1 MLSNH
6 NILCHP
12 LLYVP
17 SIFPSI
23 RVLSNE
29 LALQIRQP
37 KYWNFNFSINLSK
50 SYNQPKL
57 PLTSTQFSW
66 FFPWG
71 TCRNHLP
78 LSLSASF
85 LQTDNSPFLSM
96 VLSSPPSLAVLS
108 PPLWSQYR
116 LSLCVLLLE
125 WSVDSKQWF
134 TGVKVPW
141 FTIGLHIYC
150 YLGLSKDGAQTCPVN
165 AGEYD
170 VSC

>member
-6 NILCHP
+6 LILCRP
-12 LLYVP
+12 LLYLP

-23 RVLSNE
+23 RVFSNE
-29 LALQIRQP
+29 SALRIRQP
-37 KYWNFNFSINLSK
+37 KFWNFNFSISLSK

-57 PLTSTQFSW
+57 PSTSTLFSW

-78 LSLSASF
+78 LSLSAAF
-85 LQTDNSPFLSM
+85 LQTDNSPFLSL
-96 VLSSPPSLAVLS
+96 VLSFPPSLAVLS

-125 WSVDSKQWF
+125 LSADSKQWL
-134 TGVKVPW
+134 TCVKALW

-165 AGEYD
+165 ASEYHI
-170 VSC
+170 SC